1 MKKFDLNKV
10 AAGVGLVAAVVSQGQ
25 AIAET
30 VPSTAS
36 VTVQN
41 TFTLAQVQALT
52 FGTIRAVADPAGT
65 QLGSIVV
72 SPNPAIAQT
81 ASTNGTNAS
90 AQVITAGSAGQFSV
104 TGAAPF
110 ANLNIN
116 FPATATNVTA
126 PAAPPGTPKFVI
138 AATTGWDAYITS
150 GPNINTAYNDTTPNL
165 QTSATG
171 AVNFNLGATLTTD
184 TVATTLPYTDATYTG
199 NFNLVVVY

>member
-110 ANLNIN
+110 
-116 FPATATNVTA
+116 
-126 PAAPPGTPKFVI
+126 
-138 AATTGWDAYITS
+138 
-150 GPNINTAYNDTTPNL
+150 
-165 QTSATG
+165 
-171 AVNFNLGATLTTD
+171 
-184 TVATTLPYTDATYTG
+184 
-199 NFNLVVVY
+199 